1 MHLDVLG
8 CIGRFDQRKM
18 AKKAGGMWAHTREE
32 NPGSYKKKD
41 GYLAKH
47 DMEVDR
53 LGNKMARD
61 MCGTSRV
68 HRVESRRKEIDSTR
82 GGEENEKKI
91 VFSNPT
97 LFLLW
102 F

>member
-1 MHLDVLG
+1 
-8 CIGRFDQRKM
+8 
-18 AKKAGGMWAHTREE
+18 
-32 NPGSYKKKD
+32 
-41 GYLAKH
+41 
-47 DMEVDR
+47 MEVDR